1 MANHTRSFRGLA
13 EERARTALIA
23 TRPGAWAVAPIA
35 TLLSQRRKRSG
46 LTGIELQRA
55 LSSFR
60 SLFEKA
66 QREHEINKAEIPEE
80 DEDEDADAELK
91 HMEGVI
97 EWLQAKAD
105 GPQHLE
111 KWDISRTQI
120 LQLKLDAISRA
131 VLAVSI
137 GSDELWSADT
147 LYRHL
152 HMLEGLVPQ
161 KNEAAARLWINAFLY
176 RVAAMTPIYF
186 PGCRIPHTLSGYID
200 WAVITT
206 TKKNAVDYLDNP
218 YLQKLKKEDSALFIS
233 EAKDAEQGLSSH
245 VPQALAE
252 MYGCAR
258 TVGKPT
264 IRGVLTNGHSWIFL
278 ILTLKDGGGTNYVQ
292 SRPLSIYIIQNL
304 NRELSKENISV
315 ISAILTFWMLI
326 LSHKELN
333 ADDDYFVYDSSY
345 PG

>member
-1 MANHTRSFRGLA
+1 MSAVKRRRGA
-13 EERARTALIA
+13 TGARDQ
-23 TRPGAWAVAPIA
+23 RGGNPGRGPG
-35 TLLSQRRKRSG
+35 QD
-46 LTGIELQRA
+46 Q
-55 LSSFR
+55 
-60 SLFEKA
+60 
-66 QREHEINKAEIPEE
+66 
-80 DEDEDADAELK
+80 DAELK

-105 GPQHLE
+105 GPQSYSFSGLTGQHLE

-131 VLAVSI
+131 
-137 GSDELWSADT
+137 LWSADT

-161 KNEAAARLWINAFLY
+161 KNEAAARLWINAFFTANSSTVLS
-176 RVAAMTPIYF
+176 VEQTVQSISLAD
-186 PGCRIPHTLSGYID
+186 RIPHTLSGYID

-206 TKKNAVDYLDNP
+206 TKKNAGAGLFGQS
-218 YLQKLKKEDSALFIS
+218 LLAKLKKEDSAFN
-233 EAKDAEQGLSSH
+233 H

-278 ILTLKDGGGTNYVQ
+278 ILTLKDGGGANYVQ
-292 SRPLSIYIIQNL
+292 SPLLSIYASPVQK
-304 NRELSKENISV
+304 LSKENISLV
-315 ISAILTFWMLI
+315 SAILSYWTLN
-326 LSHKELN
+326 SHKELN